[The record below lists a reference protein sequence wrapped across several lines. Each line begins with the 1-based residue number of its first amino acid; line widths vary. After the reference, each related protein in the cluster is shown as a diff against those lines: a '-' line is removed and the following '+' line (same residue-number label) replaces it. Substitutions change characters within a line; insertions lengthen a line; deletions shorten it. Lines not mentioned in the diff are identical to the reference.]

1 MTQRKRVLLVL
12 TSHDDLAGTGNRTG
26 TWLEELAASY
36 YPLVEAGF
44 DVTLASVKGGEAP
57 LDPASFDEPWITD
70 TGRRFLADEA
80 AMAKVKNTPALK
92 DVAATAFDAV
102 YMIGGA
108 GTAWDFPNNKPLGDI
123 LTATASRG
131 AVVAGVCHGVL
142 GFVNGANG
150 KAMGAGRKLTCISDQ
165 EDNMAG
171 YDKLVPMLP
180 ESTFKKLGATVTL
193 AAEPF
198 GAHVVVDGNMITG
211 QNPASAPGVAK
222 AIVEKLA

>member
-1 MTQRKRVLLVL
+1 MTKQKRVLLVL
-12 TSHDDLAGTGNRTG
+12 TSHDDLAGTGNKTG

-36 YPLVEAGF
+36 YPLVDAGMK
-44 DVTLASVKGGEAP
+44 VTLASVKGGNAP
-57 LDPASFDEPWITD
+57 LDPASFEDPWITD
-70 TGRRFLADEA
+70 TGRKFLADSA
-80 AMAKVKNTPALK
+80 AMAKVQNTPSLH
-92 DVAATAFDAV
+92 DVANDVFDAV

-108 GTAWDFPNNKPLGDI
+108 GTAWDFPNNPALENI
-123 LTATASRG
+123 LSATAARN

-142 GFVNGANG
+142 GFTNVSGG
-150 KAMGAGRKLTCISDQ
+150 KPLGAGRKLTCISDQ
-165 EDNMAG
+165 EDNLAG

-193 AAEPF
+193 ASDPF
-198 GAHVVVDGNMITG
+198 AAHVVVDGNMITG